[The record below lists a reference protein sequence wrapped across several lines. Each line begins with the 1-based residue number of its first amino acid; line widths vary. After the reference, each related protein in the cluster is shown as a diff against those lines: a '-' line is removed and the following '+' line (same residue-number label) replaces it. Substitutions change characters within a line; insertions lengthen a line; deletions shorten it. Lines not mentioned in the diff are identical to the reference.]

1 MDLIITTVNLE
12 ITKRKSRCQK
22 IKLGST
28 NDERYYHHLIKSK
41 IGKTKSLSITT
52 YTVVEL

>member
-52 YTVVEL
+52 FTVVEL